1 MKRVLSALTI
11 LFVSIMVLYS
21 PIASMAEDFL
31 VIKKKSGP
39 TQKVPL
45 SFPPD
50 QIESFHVE
58 SSPAPPAGVPERET
72 QDSDQSADMPMK
84 GKERGDRQ
92 ISTPFG
98 GRQGSKQSP
107 SVENEQVSRPTRQ
120 KIGPTQDPSSKES
133 TDQFSESRTT
143 ESSTKA
149 EKTSTARPSPLA
161 ALEESSPKQA
171 SFTINVYKLPENIAA
186 LPDYSAF
193 RPTKIL
199 FADKIDLDPSRYRSD
214 LPGLP
219 ESTDGLG
226 LRYMGNFLV
235 SGEGI
240 FKVRLR
246 SKDGARLHIND
257 KTLIDNDGVHESSEK
272 TGFVHLA
279 EGMHSIIL
287 DSFNSK
293 GAPLLKL
300 SVQGPEGDEK
310 VFSISS
316 GLQGWKEPAKP
327 YDVLWGQVYFVP
339 QGNYPEGPD
348 FLKLSPVGRL
358 ITPELNLKSTPMI
371 PGIPGRRDMV
381 AIRYQGFFNVTGAG
395 IFAFRMASNNFAKL
409 TIGKSAIIEAPK
421 GTKPESEGSLGWA
434 FLQQGS
440 YPIAVDYFNAQGDPR
455 LELFVTSPIKPEEL
469 FNPSKNLEGFATD
482 TGQMNQIPA
491 FVYFLAPNTKKLPNF
506 NKLSPAG
513 MFFTKA
519 IDYPINRGS
528 REFPGVPKRDEW
540 LGIRFYVKFSLT
552 EQEKGTYK
560 FRVVCDDAARLIIG
574 KKIVVN
580 AEGSGQKAVDQTG
593 SVELP
598 VGSHEMFLD
607 YLQTTGANALQLYI
621 TPPGGEEN
629 IFSFE

>member
-1 MKRVLSALTI
+1 MKKLLQAVIAFLVGIIFLYAPA
-11 LFVSIMVLYS
+11 VSS
-21 PIASMAEDFL
+21 AEDFL

-45 SFPPD
+45 SFPPE

-58 SSPAPPAGVPERET
+58 SSPSPPPGVPERDAQEPEKVDEQPVGGRT
-72 QDSDQSADMPMK
+72 DD
-84 GKERGDRQ
+84 ERQ
-92 ISTPFG
+92 YSSPFG
-98 GRQGSKQSP
+98 AQPGLRRLMGQDTDT
-107 SVENEQVSRPTRQ
+107 PTGAPRQ
-120 KIGPTQDPSSKES
+120 KAGPKQETLQKETTRYS
-133 TDQFSESRTT
+133 TDSGPVDQPRKSD
-143 ESSTKA
+143 
-149 EKTSTARPSPLA
+149 
-161 ALEESSPKQA
+161 KQA
-171 SFTINVYKLPENIAA
+171 STKTGQIATLEASSPRQASLTVNVYKLPDNISA

-199 FADKIDLDPSRYRSD
+199 SVDKIDIDPARFRSE
-214 LPGLP
+214 LPGAP
-219 ESTDGLG
+219 ENTDGIGFRL
-226 LRYMGNFLV
+226 MGNFMV

-240 FKVRLR
+240 FRLR
-246 SKDGARLHIND
+246 LQSKDGARLHIDD
-257 KTLIDNDGVHESSEK
+257 KTLIENDGVHDPSVK

-293 GAPLLKL
+293 GAPMLKL
-300 SVQGPEGDEK
+300 FVQGPEGDEQ
-310 VFSISS
+310 VFSVSS
-316 GLQGWKEPAKP
+316 GLAGWKEPAKP

-348 FLKLSPVGRL
+348 FAKLTPIGRL
-358 ITPELNLKSTPMI
+358 IAPDLNLQGAQSI

-409 TIGKSAIIEAPK
+409 TIGKSPIIEVPK
-421 GTKPESEGSLGWA
+421 GTKPETEGSLGWA

-440 YPIAVDYFNAQGDPR
+440 YPIVVDYFNAQGEPK
-455 LELFVTSPIKPEEL
+455 LELFVTTPVKTEQL
-469 FNPSKNLEGFATD
+469 FNPSKPLEAFAAE
-482 TGQMNQIPA
+482 TGQMNLIPA

-513 MFFTKA
+513 MFFSKA
-519 IDYPINRGS
+519 IDYPVNRGS

-540 LGIRFYVKFSLT
+540 LGLRFYVKFSLT
-552 EQEKGTYK
+552 AQETGTYK

-580 AEGSGQKAVDQTG
+580 AEGMGQKVVDQTG
-593 SVELP
+593 SVELT

-607 YLQTTGANALQLYI
+607 YIQTTGPSALQLYI
-621 TPPGGEEN
+621 TPPGGEEK

>member
-1 MKRVLSALTI
+1 MKKTLLSTVVISLGII
-11 LFVSIMVLYS
+11 LLCVSTDS
-21 PIASMAEDFL
+21 WAEDFL

-45 SFPPD
+45 SFPPE

-58 SSPAPPAGVPERET
+58 SSPTPPPGVPERDPQDAET
-72 QDSDQSADMPMK
+72 PEEQLTKGRPDQ
-84 GKERGDRQ
+84 ERQ
-92 ISTPFG
+92 VASPFG
-98 GRQGSKQSP
+98 AQPGLKRTP
-107 SVENEQVSRPTRQ
+107 SYESDSVAGPTRQ
-120 KIGPTQDPSSKES
+120 KLGPKQESSSKDS
-133 TDQFSESRTT
+133 TPTDQLKRSDKPTIL
-143 ESSTKA
+143 KGG
-149 EKTSTARPSPLA
+149 PVA
-161 ALEESSPKQA
+161 ALEAASPKQA
-171 SFTINVYKLPENIAA
+171 ALTVNVYKLPENIAA

-193 RPTKIL
+193 RPVKIL
-199 FADKIDLDPSRYRSD
+199 FSDKIDLDPARFRSD
-214 LPGLP
+214 LSGLP
-219 ESTDGLG
+219 ENTDGMG
-226 LRYMGNFLV
+226 LRFIGNFLV

-240 FKVRLR
+240 FKVRLQSR
-246 SKDGARLHIND
+246 DGVRLHIDD
-257 KTLIDNDGVHESSEK
+257 KTLIENDGIHEPSEK
-272 TGFVHLA
+272 IGFVHLA
-279 EGMHSIIL
+279 EGMHSIIV

-300 SVQGPEGDEK
+300 FVQGPDGDEQA
-310 VFSISS
+310 FSVGS
-316 GLQGWKEPAKP
+316 GLAGWKEPVKP

-339 QGNYPEGPD
+339 QGTYPEGPD
-348 FLKLSPVGRL
+348 FTKIAPIGRL
-358 ITPELNLKSTPMI
+358 ITPELNLKSTTQI

-395 IFAFRMASNNFAKL
+395 IFAFRMAANNFAKL
-409 TIGKSAIIEAPK
+409 TIGKSAIIEASK
-421 GTKPESEGSLGWA
+421 GTKPDSEGSLGWA

-440 YPIAVDYFNAQGDPR
+440 YPIVVDYFNAQGDPR
-455 LELFVTSPIKPEEL
+455 LELFVTSPVKSEEL
-469 FNPSKNLEGFATD
+469 FNPSKHLEGFAAD
-482 TGQMNQIPA
+482 TGQMSLIPA
-491 FVYFLAPNTKKLPNF
+491 FVYFLTPNTKKLPNF

-528 REFPGVPKRDEW
+528 REFPGIPKRDEW

-560 FRVVCDDAARLIIG
+560 FRIVCDDAARLIIG

-580 AEGSGQKAVDQTG
+580 AEGSGQKVMEQTG

-621 TPPGGEEN
+621 TPPGGEEK